1 MPLKELDFKL
11 SILFIE
17 YNNLNSTWKK
27 VVCTGG
33 RYNIFQLL
41 KKSFLKKYLAELGSL
56 NFRLHAE
63 LKEPLEKQLE
73 ALPFVPL
80 ETDIPAD
87 EGMVRTLQEQLQL
100 AKQVCEIKHLHCF
113 ISLVP
118 WQIRGGCFLSWFRNH
133 LVRVSWGCIEPFL
146 NLKTWRNSFPRLIK
160 YFLYQFVSV
169 ILPSWLDPYVE
180 FMISNSMKYFVQCK
194 LFVVAYH
201 FSQNYCNVLWG
212 KCGIKKIVSKSEI
225 TSKFCL
231 VYYNISIV
239 VYD

>member
-1 MPLKELDFKL
+1 MLEFTAPGRGDFTMPLKELDFKL

-118 WQIRGGCFLSWFRNH
+118 WQIRGGCFLS
-133 LVRVSWGCIEPFL
+133 
-146 NLKTWRNSFPRLIK
+146 
-160 YFLYQFVSV
+160 
-169 ILPSWLDPYVE
+169 
-180 FMISNSMKYFVQCK
+180 
-194 LFVVAYH
+194 
-201 FSQNYCNVLWG
+201 
-212 KCGIKKIVSKSEI
+212 
-225 TSKFCL
+225 
-231 VYYNISIV
+231 
-239 VYD
+239 